1 MEAVYESWRAQGGE
15 PDIARALP
23 QILVE
28 EGFELVSAR
37 PIGFAARPTE
47 RRWRWP
53 AGFVR
58 TNVPRL
64 VELGLRDQAWGEQV
78 LRALD
83 AAEQQPASIFVTPTV
98 LELIAV
104 RRG

>member
-1 MEAVYESWRAQGGE
+1 
-15 PDIARALP
+15 LP

-37 PIGFAARPTE
+37 PISFAARPKE
-47 RRWRWP
+47 RLWRWP

-64 VELGLRDQAWGEQV
+64 VELGLRDQAWGERV

-83 AAEQQPASIFVTPTV
+83 SAEQQPASIFVTPTV

>member
-1 MEAVYESWRAQGGE
+1 
-15 PDIARALP
+15 L
-23 QILVE
+23 
-28 EGFELVSAR
+28 
-37 PIGFAARPTE
+37 
-47 RRWRWP
+47 WRWP

-64 VELGLRDQAWGEQV
+64 VELGLRDQAWGERV

-83 AAEQQPASIFVTPTV
+83 DAEAQPASIFVTPTV